1 MRVPFQVEVHQQV
14 VNGMMHIPEKKRFVN
29 KVVIMCYGL
38 NGNRT
43 EEHRMSVKLG
53 DKLINEGVTFVR
65 FDYRGQGI
73 SCGEMNEVNFA
84 SRVEDVGAVIDFVR
98 GCFNYENIEYYVIGF
113 SDGARIVPQVCI
125 NNEKIRTAIL
135 WNPIFSM
142 ENSPFMKTNSV
153 STNENRLITNITNN
167 KKCYQ
172 LYGLPIS
179 IEYLRDIRSKKT
191 AYDEFAGLECE
202 KICIWGED
210 DQYSQ
215 MYRETMCEKKGVIN
229 YIVKDA
235 THLFNGKIAEDEA
248 MYVTMQYILGEDV
261 HE

>member
-1 MRVPFQVEVHQQV
+1 MRVPFQVEVRQQV
-14 VNGMMHIPEKKRFVN
+14 INGMMHIPEKKSFVN

-53 DKLINEGVTFVR
+53 DKLIDEGVIFVR

-73 SCGEMNEVNFA
+73 SCGEMNNVNFM
-84 SRVEDVGAVIDFVR
+84 SRVEDVGAIINFVR
-98 GCFNYENIEYYVIGF
+98 GCFNYENNEYYVIGF
-113 SDGARIVPQVCI
+113 SDGARIVPQVCM
-125 NNEKIRTAIL
+125 NNEQICMAIL
-135 WNPIFSM
+135 WNPIFTM

-153 STNENRLITNITNN
+153 NTNQNKLITNITNN

-179 IEYLRDIRSKKT
+179 IEYLREIKSKKT
-191 AYDEFAGLECE
+191 SYNEFINLECK
-202 KICIWGED
+202 KICIWGD
-210 DQYSQ
+210 NDQYSKI
-215 MYRETMCEKKGVIN
+215 YREKMCEREEVFN

-235 THLFNGKIAEDEA
+235 THLFNGKIAENEVID
-248 MYVTMQYILGEDV
+248 VTMQYILGEEA